1 MDNKKESQKEESIF
15 SAALN
20 DVEHALC
27 MYATNYCI
35 LSAKAIYEEHML
47 EAFSETIGS
56 SHIYLIGY
64 TPCIRFIDA
73 EQKEQILYLKYLVR
87 GREYISKFEL
97 PHMAEL
103 KQEQDLYW
111 VEDANGNRIWPENDL
126 IFQLLAEES
135 GELKF
140 NVKYVGQAYGK
151 DGSRNAID
159 RLLKHE
165 TLQKIAI
172 KGAPES
178 HEISVLLLQIHPSN
192 LVFTVFNP
200 FSKTKEKGDERIK
213 LGLDKLF
220 GTTEQER
227 IALYEASLIRYFE
240 PEFNKEFKNSFPST
254 SLKILQDCY
263 QKDFSAVVAEI
274 CIDNL
279 FFRLY
284 SDKVPIKHHHLAKH
298 DLHEDQERR
307 AFFGL

>member
-1 MDNKKESQKEESIF
+1 MDNKKYPQKKESIF
-15 SAALN
+15 STALN

-27 MYATNYCI
+27 MYATSYCI
-35 LSAKAIYEEHML
+35 LSAKSIYEEQIL
-47 EAFSETIGS
+47 KAFSETIGS

-64 TPCIRFIDA
+64 TPCVRFIDA
-73 EQKEQILYLKYLVR
+73 KQKEQILYLKYLVR
-87 GREYISKFEL
+87 GKEYLLRFEL
-97 PHMAEL
+97 PHTAEL
-103 KQEQDLYW
+103 KQEQDISW
-111 VEDANGNRIWPENDL
+111 VEDANGNRIWPDNE
-126 IFQLLAEES
+126 
-135 GELKF
+135 
-140 NVKYVGQAYGK
+140 AYGK
-151 DGSRNAID
+151 GGSRNAID

-172 KGAPES
+172 KGAPEG

-200 FSKTKEKGDERIK
+200 FSKIKEKGDERIK

-220 GTTEQER
+220 GTNEQER
-227 IALYEASLIRYFE
+227 IALYEASLIKYFE

-284 SDKVPIKHHHLAKH
+284 SDKVPVKHHHLAKH